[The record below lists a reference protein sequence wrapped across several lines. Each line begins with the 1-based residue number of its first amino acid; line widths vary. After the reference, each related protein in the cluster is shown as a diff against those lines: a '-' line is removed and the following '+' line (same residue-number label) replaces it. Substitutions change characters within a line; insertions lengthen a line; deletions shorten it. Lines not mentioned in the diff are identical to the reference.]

1 MSKRMSKCWS
11 KRSFVD
17 SLIHLVFVLV
27 ALMLLDQPAQAHK
40 AHEKKPTS
48 TSVVEAPAGDQP
60 LARAVVEAP
69 VVASPEEDAKRP
81 TTVLSWIGRFHPMV
95 VHFPIALFISALVA
109 EILFAATRQDLFRHA
124 LRFLLWGG
132 ALSAAVAGA
141 LGWTFAANEPTDH
154 GWLLDAHRWAGT
166 AASALGFIV
175 LSVNERMERVAGSRA
190 LLRASLA
197 MIAVLIGATGFLGGS
212 LLYGIDHLAWS
223 PQ

>member
-1 MSKRMSKCWS
+1 MS

-17 SLIHLVFVLV
+17 PLIHVVLVIV

-40 AHEKKPTS
+40 AHESKTTS
-48 TSVVEAPAGDQP
+48 TSVAEV
-60 LARAVVEAP
+60 VVEEQPQAQG
-69 VVASPEEDAKRP
+69 ASALPATVNPGASVKRP

-109 EILFAATRQDLFRHA
+109 EILFAATRQNLFRHA

-132 ALSAAVAGA
+132 ALSAGVAVV
-141 LGWTFAANEPTDH
+141 LGWIFAAHEPTDH

-175 LSVNERMERVAGSRA
+175 LLVNELRERAGGTRA
-190 LLRASLA
+190 LLRVSLVA
-197 MIAVLIGATGFLGGS
+197 IAVLIGATGFLGGS
-212 LLYGIDHLAWS
+212 LLYGIDHLVWS
-223 PQ
+223 PK